1 MSDREHAIQ
10 EGGCLRLKL
19 AYLKLMKKRES
30 GTLQHTFDFDTSRS
44 APFQQRY
51 NEKKMSW
58 SQEQVCAP
66 DRTGTRQV
74 HVAVSAPSDSSSG
87 NRCAASASL
96 QPASTMS
103 HSSASGADQ
112 TAATTVSNSVP
123 GFAPYHPPPH
133 QLNQPMSGPPPPA
146 PPSVPLPS
154 GATAPSTTSSDRAL
168 YGPSTSGLHG
178 LFISL
183 CD

>member
-1 MSDREHAIQ
+1 
-10 EGGCLRLKL
+10 
-19 AYLKLMKKRES
+19 
-30 GTLQHTFDFDTSRS
+30 
-44 APFQQRY
+44 
-51 NEKKMSW
+51 
-58 SQEQVCAP
+58 
-66 DRTGTRQV
+66 
-74 HVAVSAPSDSSSG
+74 
-87 NRCAASASL
+87 
-96 QPASTMS
+96 MS

-168 YGPSTSGLHG
+168 YGPSTSGLHDDPIHQ
-178 LFISL
+178 LMSL
-183 CD
+183 MKEQFTQHEQRDALKDIRDKEREARQVERDALKEVRDTEREARQVERDALKEVRDTEREARQVEREAELKDTLVNFSRPTTSLGIVQ